1 MVPLIPSPALFAS
14 GARTGL
20 GRGAPLAP
28 FLRIAPR
35 GVFLVLVLLLGRA
48 SVHGETE
55 PLPAPAATVLAFSGD
70 RDSRV
75 LVDDPDST
83 GIVRGAR
90 IVGGSLEEGEA
101 NQPTLW
107 RLEAGLPF
115 GEGRLAIDLNRDAI
129 LSDLALIL
137 EADLSPESDL
147 TFQLFNG
154 AGEGLAMDL
163 FGEVHANASAVGTDT
178 FVIPLSRYPEARRLV
193 IRRLGGPVAVRGVAL
208 VPVLGAFEPTEAI
221 DCVIR
226 HFIRPHQ
233 KMMIDALRAIRPETT
248 DADLKLHAE
257 SIIGQLLHYRTFR
270 PFIERIGVADFDFP
284 GEVVRVADHIAGSAL
299 RALGCEERLVET
311 ALHAVS
317 VGEEPDPTTFNGSTE
332 R

>member
-1 MVPLIPSPALFAS
+1 MTETRTDTREALLDAAERLFADRGFAGVGVREIVEHAGANIAAISYHFGSKADLYRETVARALRRS
-14 GARTGL
+14 GSVDIWE
-20 GRGAPLAP
+20 PLSD
-28 FLRIAPR
+28 APR
-35 GVFLVLVLLLGRA
+35 TPEA
-48 SVHGETE
+48 
-55 PLPAPAATVLAFSGD
+55 AATALARFVRRFLAEAVASERPSVACG
-70 RDSRV
+70 
-75 LVDDPDST
+75 L
-83 GIVRGAR
+83 IVR
-90 IVGGSLEEGEA
+90 EA
-101 NQPTLW
+101 
-107 RLEAGLPF
+107 A
-115 GEGRLAIDLNRDAI
+115 
-129 LSDLALIL
+129 
-137 EADLSPESDL
+137 
-147 TFQLFNG
+147 
-154 AGEGLAMDL
+154 
-163 FGEVHANASAVGTDT
+163 
-178 FVIPLSRYPEARRLV
+178 
-193 IRRLGGPVAVRGVAL
+193 
-208 VPVLGAFEPTEAI
+208 EPTEAI

-226 HFIRPHQ
+226 DFIRPHQ